1 MFKNKKYWI
10 LMPPFL
16 ILTVALFTYL
26 PQDYKPYSFA
36 AIIIFW
42 IVYYSWNN
50 IDKKNL
56 SKK

>member
-16 ILTVALFTYL
+16 ILAIALLTYTDNSSYGFL
-26 PQDYKPYSFA
+26 

-42 IVYYSWNN
+42 IIYYSWNY
-50 IDKKNL
+50 IEKKKQA
-56 SKK
+56 KK